1 MPKIRL
7 CFFPNSGN
15 FAMKI
20 SYWLKVIIWLLCFF
34 YLETINME
42 QMHTVVAQR
51 VKAKFW
57 AMVPGCC
64 NLQDIVMWMKIIL
77 NDLSMKYDIPMK
89 LFLDNKSAITISQ
102 NIVLLQNKTHWDR
115 LELNHGEICRRLVT
129 GIYFPLRL
137 FGNVPRDYLQG
148 AIRILLARWEWV
160 ISQGG
165 IL

>member
-1 MPKIRL
+1 
-7 CFFPNSGN
+7 
-15 FAMKI
+15 MKI

-89 LFLDNKSAITISQ
+89 LFLDNKLAITTSQ
-102 NIVLLQNKTHWDR
+102 NIVLDYRTKHI
-115 LELNHGEICRRLVT
+115 EIDWNLIMERFVEDL
-129 GIYFPLRL
+129 
-137 FGNVPRDYLQG
+137 
-148 AIRILLARWEWV
+148 
-160 ISQGG
+160 
-165 IL
+165 